1 MSKKFL
7 LLCMMSLFIL
17 TVVVAGCGDQ
27 KKDAASGE
35 KVLRVGCN
43 ADFAPFEF
51 QGEGSKAYTGFD
63 MD

>member
-17 TVVVAGCGDQ
+17 TAVFTGCGDQ

-43 ADFAPFEF
+43 ADLN
-51 QGEGSKAYTGFD
+51 SKVKTVKNILVLIWI
-63 MD
+63 